1 MDVDAVLL
9 DNGGVLT
16 LPSPAVVA
24 EVLTEVDLDVDPA
37 RVTRAHDVAVRAFDQ
52 HPEIAAARRGFAEA
66 FVRELGADTGTVEV
80 AASALDRG
88 IVSDGHRMWLSARPG
103 AHDGLRA
110 LAGTGVALA
119 VVSNAFGTVEDDLRA
134 LELCQV
140 GDGPGVEVGAILD
153 SAVVGLEKPDPAVF
167 ALALD
172 RLGGVPPDRAV
183 HVGDSVTADVAGARA
198 AGLRALHF
206 DPSALCGDPGHDHL
220 GSLGEL
226 AVRLR

>member
-1 MDVDAVLL
+1 MDLDAVLL

-24 EVLTEVDLDVDPA
+24 EVLADVDVEVDPA
-37 RVTRAHDVAVRAFDQ
+37 LVTRAHDAAVRAFDQ
-52 HPEIAAARRGFAEA
+52 HPEVAAARRRFAET
-66 FVRELGADTGTVEV
+66 FVRELGADTGTMEV
-80 AASALDRG
+80 AASALDRA

-103 AHDGLRA
+103 ARDGLRA
-110 LAGTGVALA
+110 LAGAGVALA
-119 VVSNAFGTVEDDLRA
+119 IVSNAFGTVEEDLRD

-140 GDGPGVEVGAILD
+140 GDGPGVEVGAVLD
-153 SAVVGLEKPDPAVF
+153 SAVVGLQKPDPAIF

-172 RLGGVPPDRAV
+172 RLGGVRPERAV

-206 DPSALCGDPGHDHL
+206 DPSGLCGDRDHDHL
-220 GSLGEL
+220 RSLGEL
-226 AVRLR
+226 AARLR